1 MPATSS
7 TSWTHKILGS
17 LPYTASRKM
26 EDTNPKYKT
35 FEAIS
40 GRRDE
45 ALRRLSV
52 TTTQPQH
59 GGHDSMVSD
68 KSYHALVYAPLDESK
83 VNRINEYRRM
93 AEYSELSDC
102 LDIICD
108 EIINE
113 DENSKIIN
121 LDIEAGKYNNTIR
134 SELNKE
140 FERYVSIFNLKN
152 KGWEYFRQFFVEGE
166 LFFENII
173 SQNNP
178 DLGVVGVVNVPTE
191 LIEPV
196 YYNVQNEDLSH
207 FILRK
212 YNESAVMPGVFNRVS
227 YTGQMPTTEELVPM
241 QKQQMVYIHSG
252 VWDRDR
258 LFKVPYVEKSKRA
271 YLQLSM
277 IEDSIVIYRLVRAPE
292 RLKFKIATGNMPPAK
307 AEQYLRRV
315 MAQYWE
321 KKTPGAGGFKNVY
334 DPQSMLDSYWFTKGP
349 QGEGSDV
356 ETMPGGQNLGQLDDL
371 NYFVKKLFRSMKIPL
386 NRMNPET
393 AYREGTEITAE
404 ELSLAQFI
412 MRIQRQFAEGLKQGF
427 ITHLKLRGLWKLY
440 KLKEYDFQPVFNAPR
455 NFKMMRDLQYI
466 ELLHRT
472 YNDIV
477 NNENIS
483 PTMMMMEIFKWS
495 PEKILE
501 NRAMLRKDR
510 AFKWELEQIGVQGPD
525 WRENA
530 AAENAGA
537 GIEAP
542 GGSSGG
548 GGGGGSSLPPDFGGE
563 ATPPEAGKDPAAP
576 AAAPQ
581 AGKPAAP
588 ATPPAGKPATPPA

>member
-1 MPATSS
+1 MPATTP

-17 LPYTASRKM
+17 LPYTASKKI

-35 FEAIS
+35 FEAVS
-40 GRRDE
+40 GQRDDV
-45 ALRRLSV
+45 LRRLSV
-52 TTTQPQH
+52 STVQPQH
-59 GGHDSMVSD
+59 GGHDSLVTD

-83 VNRINEYRRM
+83 VNRVNEYRRM

-113 DENSKIIN
+113 DENGKIIN
-121 LDIEAGKYNNTIR
+121 LQIEAGKYNNTVR
-134 SELNKE
+134 AELNKE
-140 FERYVSIFNLKN
+140 FDRYISIFNLKY

-173 SQNNP
+173 SNNNP
-178 DLGVVGVVNVPTE
+178 DMGVVGVVNIPTE
-191 LIEPV
+191 LVEPV

-227 YTGQMPTTEELVPM
+227 YTGQMPTTEELVPL
-241 QKQQMVYIHSG
+241 QKQQVVYIHSG
-252 VWDRDR
+252 VWDKDR
-258 LFKVPYVEKSKRA
+258 LFKIPYVEKSKRA

-292 RLKFKIATGNMPPAK
+292 RLKFKIATGNMPQAK

-349 QGEGSDV
+349 NGEGSDV
-356 ETMPGGQNLGQLDDL
+356 ETMQGGQNLGQLDDL

-393 AYREGTEITAE
+393 AYREGTEITTE

-412 MRIQRQFAEGLKQGF
+412 MRIQRQFAEGLKHGF
-427 ITHLKLRGLWKLY
+427 ITHLKLRGLWKSY

-455 NFKMMRDLQYI
+455 NFKMMRDLQYV
-466 ELLHRT
+466 ELMHRT

-477 NNENIS
+477 SNENIS
-483 PTMMMMEIFKWS
+483 PTLMMMEIFKWS

-510 AFKWELEQIGVQGPD
+510 AFKWELDQVANQGPD

-530 AAENAGA
+530 SAENAGA
-537 GIEAP
+537 GINAP
-542 GGSSGG
+542 AGGGGGS
-548 GGGGGSSLPPDFGGE
+548 GGGGSSLPPDFGGAE
-563 ATPPEAGKDPAAP
+563 NNPSAPEAG
-576 AAAPQ
+576 AAAPE
-581 AGKPAAP
+581 AGGAP
-588 ATPPAGKPATPPA
+588 AGGNAPPSTPPAS

>member
-1 MPATSS
+1 MPATTP

-17 LPYTASRKM
+17 LPYTASRNID
-26 EDTNPKYKT
+26 DTNPKYKT
-35 FEAIS
+35 FEAVS
-40 GRRDE
+40 GQRDDI
-45 ALRRLSV
+45 LRRLSV
-52 TTTQPQH
+52 STAQPQH
-59 GGHDSMVSD
+59 GGSDSLVTD

-113 DENSKIIN
+113 DENGKIIN
-121 LDIEAGKYNNTIR
+121 LQIEAGKYNNTIR
-134 SELNKE
+134 AELNKE
-140 FERYVSIFNLKN
+140 FDRYISIFNLKN
-152 KGWEYFRQFFVEGE
+152 KGWEYFRQFFIEGE
-166 LFFENII
+166 MFFENII
-173 SQNNP
+173 SNNNP
-178 DLGVVGVVNVPTE
+178 DMGVVGVVNIPTE
-191 LIEPV
+191 LVEPV

-227 YTGQMPTTEELVPM
+227 YTGQMPTTEELVPL
-241 QKQQMVYIHSG
+241 QKQQVVYIHSG
-252 VWDRDR
+252 VWDKDR
-258 LFKVPYVEKSKRA
+258 LFKIPYVEKSKRA

-292 RLKFKIATGNMPPAK
+292 RLKFTIATGNMPQAK

-334 DPQSMLDSYWFTKGP
+334 DPQSMLDSYWFTKGSN
-349 QGEGSDV
+349 GEGSNV
-356 ETMPGGQNLGQLDDL
+356 EVMQGGQNLGQLDDL

-393 AYREGTEITAE
+393 AYREGTEITTE

-412 MRIQRQFAEGLKQGF
+412 MRIQRQFAEGLKYGF
-427 ITHLKLRGLWKLY
+427 ITHLKLRGLWKSY

-455 NFKMMRDLQYI
+455 NFKMMRDLQYV
-466 ELLHRT
+466 ELMHRT

-477 NNENIS
+477 SNENIS
-483 PTMMMMEIFKWS
+483 PTLMMMEIFKWS

-510 AFKWELEQIGVQGPD
+510 AFKWELDQVANMGPD

-530 AAENAGA
+530 SAENAGA
-537 GIEAP
+537 GIDAP
-542 GGSSGG
+542 GAG
-548 GGGGGSSLPPDFGGE
+548 GGGGGSSLPPDFGGAE
-563 ATPPEAGKDPAAP
+563 NNPSAPEAGAAAPEAGAAAP
-576 AAAPQ
+576 AAGNTP
-581 AGKPAAP
+581 PP
-588 ATPPAGKPATPPA
+588 TPPAS

>member
-1 MPATSS
+1 MPASKP
-7 TSWTHKILGS
+7 TSWTHRILGS
-17 LPYTASRKM
+17 LPYTASREI

-40 GRRDE
+40 GQRDDI
-45 ALRRLSV
+45 LRRLSV
-52 TTTQPQH
+52 STVQPQH
-59 GGHDSMVSD
+59 GGSDSMVTD

-113 DENSKIIN
+113 DENGKIIN
-121 LDIEAGKYNNTIR
+121 LQIEAGKYNNTIR

-140 FERYVSIFNLKN
+140 FERYISIFNLKN

-173 SQNNP
+173 SNNNP
-178 DLGVVGVVNVPTE
+178 DVGVVGVVNIPTE
-191 LIEPV
+191 LVEPV

-227 YTGQMPTTEELVPM
+227 YTGQMPTTEELVPL
-241 QKQQMVYIHSG
+241 QKQQVVYIHSG
-252 VWDRDR
+252 VWDKDR
-258 LFKVPYVEKSKRA
+258 LFKIPYVEKSKRA

-292 RLKFKIATGNMPPAK
+292 RLKFTIATGNMPQAK

-334 DPQSMLDSYWFTKGP
+334 DPQSMLDSYWFTKGAN
-349 QGEGSDV
+349 GEGSNV
-356 ETMPGGQNLGQLDDL
+356 EVMQGGQNLGQLDDL

-393 AYREGTEITAE
+393 AYREGTEITTE

-412 MRIQRQFAEGLKQGF
+412 MRIQRQFAEGLKHGF
-427 ITHLKLRGLWKLY
+427 ITHLKLRGLWKSY

-455 NFKMMRDLQYI
+455 NFKMMRDLQYV
-466 ELLHRT
+466 ELMHRT

-477 NNENIS
+477 SNENIS
-483 PTMMMMEIFKWS
+483 PTLMMMEIFKWS

-510 AFKWELEQIGVQGPD
+510 AFKWECDQIANVGPD

-530 AAENAGA
+530 AAENAA
-537 GIEAP
+537 VGIDSP
-542 GGSSGG
+542 G
-548 GGGGGSSLPPDFGGE
+548 GGGGGSSLPPDFGGAE
-563 ATPPEAGKDPAAP
+563 NNPSAPEAG
-576 AAAPQ
+576 AAAPE
-581 AGKPAAP
+581 AGAAP
-588 ATPPAGKPATPPA
+588 QPAGNAPPSTPPAS